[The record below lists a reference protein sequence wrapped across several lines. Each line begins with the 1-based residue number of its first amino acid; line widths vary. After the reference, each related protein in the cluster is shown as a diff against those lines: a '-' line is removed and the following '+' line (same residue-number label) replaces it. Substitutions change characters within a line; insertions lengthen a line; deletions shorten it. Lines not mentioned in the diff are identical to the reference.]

1 MVGSIYTLGSGGG
14 VGPAE
19 TGKTQTSPQG
29 GSSFGAVLQ
38 QEMERTQTRQV
49 AFSKHALNRAE
60 ERGIELTPTL
70 LERLGDSV
78 ERAEAK
84 GATNILALDQ
94 SLAAFI
100 VNVPN
105 NRVITTLSQAEMKDS
120 IFTNIDG
127 AVFL

>member
-1 MVGSIYTLGSGGG
+1 M
-14 VGPAE
+14 
-19 TGKTQTSPQG
+19 
-29 GSSFGAVLQ
+29 LQ
-38 QEMERTQTRQV
+38 QELERTRTRQV

-60 ERGIELTPTL
+60 ERGIEVTPAL

-94 SLAAFI
+94 SLAFI
-100 VNVPN
+100 VNVPH
-105 NRVITTLSQAEMKDS
+105 NRVITTLSETEMKDS

>member
-1 MVGSIYTLGSGGG
+1 MVGPIQAAGFGGG
-14 VGPAE
+14 SSQVDNRR
-19 TGKTQTSPQG
+19 TVNQSQG
-29 GSSFGAVLQ
+29 SFGAVLQ
-38 QEMERTQTRQV
+38 EKLENSQGRQV
-49 AFSKHALNRAE
+49 AFSKHALNRVE
-60 ERGIELTPTL
+60 ERGIEVTPGL

-94 SLAAFI
+94 SLAFI

-105 NRVITTLSQAEMKDS
+105 NRVITALSEAELKES

>member
-1 MVGSIYTLGSGGG
+1 MTRLGDFRCGLFSLL
-14 VGPAE
+14 
-19 TGKTQTSPQG
+19 QL
-29 GSSFGAVLQ
+29 LQ
-38 QEMERTQTRQV
+38 QELERTQPKQV
-49 AFSKHALNRAE
+49 AFSKHALNRVE
-60 ERGIELTPTL
+60 QRGIEVTPTL
-70 LERLGDSV
+70 LERLSDSV

-94 SLAAFI
+94 SLAFI

-105 NRVITTLSQAEMKDS
+105 GRVITALSEEEMKES

>member
-1 MVGSIYTLGSGGG
+1 MKKFQFGLDSVLGYRQQVLEGRQNEYARTLQK
-14 VGPAE
+14 VA
-19 TGKTQTSPQG
+19 
-29 GSSFGAVLQ
+29 Q
-38 QEMERTQTRQV
+38 QQDRVDDAQARYQD
-49 AFSKHALNRAE
+49 LNRRFRE
-60 ERGIELTPTL
+60 EAAQGIEVTPTL

-105 NRVITTLSQAEMKDS
+105 NRVITALSQAEMKES

>member
-1 MVGSIYTLGSGGG
+1 MVGPIYTVGSSSGLGQTESRANQAAKESGG
-14 VGPAE
+14 
-19 TGKTQTSPQG
+19 
-29 GSSFGAVLQ
+29 FDAVLR
-38 QEMERTQTRQV
+38 QELERSQTRQV
-49 AFSKHALNRAE
+49 AFSKHALSRAE
-60 ERGIELTPTL
+60 ERGIEVTPTL

-78 ERAEAK
+78 EKAQAK

-94 SLAAFI
+94 SLAFI

-105 NRVITTLSQAEMKDS
+105 YRVITALSQAEMKEN

>member
-1 MVGSIYTLGSGGG
+1 MVGPIHSLNQTQAAGQANTCPSQTQSSPEGG
-14 VGPAE
+14 
-19 TGKTQTSPQG
+19 
-29 GSSFGAVLQ
+29 FGAVLQ
-38 QEMERTQTRQV
+38 QELERTQPKQV
-49 AFSKHALNRAE
+49 AFSKHALNRVE
-60 ERGIELTPTL
+60 QRGIEVTPTL
-70 LERLGDSV
+70 LERLSGSV

-94 SLAAFI
+94 SLAFI

-105 NRVITTLSQAEMKDS
+105 GRVITALSEEEMKES

>member
-1 MVGSIYTLGSGGG
+1 M
-14 VGPAE
+14 
-19 TGKTQTSPQG
+19 
-29 GSSFGAVLQ
+29 
-38 QEMERTQTRQV
+38 
-49 AFSKHALNRAE
+49 AFSKHALSRAE
-60 ERGIELTPTL
+60 ERGIEVTPTL

-94 SLAAFI
+94 SLAFI

-105 NRVITTLSQAEMKDS
+105 NRVITALSEAEMKDS

>member
-1 MVGSIYTLGSGGG
+1 MVGSIYTLGSSQGL
-14 VGPAE
+14 GPVE

-29 GSSFGAVLQ
+29 SSFDAVLQ

-49 AFSKHALNRAE
+49 AFSKHALSRAE
-60 ERGIELTPTL
+60 ERGIEVTPTL

-105 NRVITTLSQAEMKDS
+105 KTVVTAMDRTESDDNIY
-120 IFTNIDG
+120 TNIDG
-127 AVFL
+127 AVII

>member
-14 VGPAE
+14 LGPVE

-29 GSSFGAVLQ
+29 SSFDAVLK

-49 AFSKHALNRAE
+49 AFSKHALSRAE
-60 ERGIELTPTL
+60 ERGIEVTPTL

-105 NRVITTLSQAEMKDS
+105 NRVITALSQAEMKES

>member
-1 MVGSIYTLGSGGG
+1 MVGPIHSL
-14 VGPAE
+14 A
-19 TGKTQTSPQG
+19 QTPLNDRQAG
-29 GSSFGAVLQ
+29 QTKRQAGDFGTIFQ
-38 QEMERTQTRQV
+38 QELERAQTKQV
-49 AFSKHALNRAE
+49 AFSKHALSRAE
-60 ERGIELTPTL
+60 ERGIEVTPTL
-70 LERLGDSV
+70 LERLSDSV

-94 SLAAFI
+94 SLAFI

-105 NRVITTLSQAEMKDS
+105 GRVITALSEEEMKDS

>member
-1 MVGSIYTLGSGGG
+1 MVGSIYTLGSSQGL
-14 VGPAE
+14 GPVE
-19 TGKTQTSPQG
+19 TGKPQTSPQG
-29 GSSFGAVLQ
+29 SSFDAVLQ

-49 AFSKHALNRAE
+49 AFSKHALSRAE
-60 ERGIELTPTL
+60 ERGIEVTPTL

-105 NRVITTLSQAEMKDS
+105 NRVITALSQAEMKES

>member
-1 MVGSIYTLGSGGG
+1 MVGPINT
-14 VGPAE
+14 VGT
-19 TGKTQTSPQG
+19 TGFTGQTEARRAQSAQEDG
-29 GSSFGAVLQ
+29 SFGAVLQ
-38 QEMERTQTRQV
+38 QQLERSQTRQV
-49 AFSKHALNRAE
+49 AFSKHALSRAE
-60 ERGIELTPTL
+60 ERGIEVTPTL

-94 SLAAFI
+94 SLAFI

-105 NRVITTLSQAEMKDS
+105 NRVITALSEAEMKDS

>member
-1 MVGSIYTLGSGGG
+1 MVGSICTLGSGGG
-14 VGPAE
+14 VGPAK
-19 TGKTQTSPQG
+19 TGKTRTSPQS

-49 AFSKHALNRAE
+49 AFSKHALSRAE
-60 ERGIELTPTL
+60 ERGIEVTPTL

-105 NRVITTLSQAEMKDS
+105 NRVITALSQAEMKES